1 MLEDESLK
9 VMQAD
14 LGVEAFRW
22 KENFGKGMAGWR
34 VYISMLIAGSA

>member
-14 LGVEAFRW
+14 LGIETLRPRRTLEKVCQAE
-22 KENFGKGMAGWR
+22 G
-34 VYISMLIAGSA
+34 LL